1 MPTGNVAIYGAA
13 KEGIAKN
20 TIDLDTH
27 AFQVVLV
34 TQAHTPVV
42 NTHSTFADVSANQV
56 AAGGGY
62 SSGGVALA
70 SVTVV
75 RAAGTVTFDAADT
88 SWASSTITAKYA
100 MILKMAGGSLVSG
113 DLLLCYVDLDTTSG
127 SSSVSTTGGTF
138 QITWN
143 ASGIFTLS

>member
-1 MPTGNVAIYGAA
+1 MPTGNVTLYGAG
-13 KEGIAKN
+13 KEGISKA
-20 TIDLDTH
+20 TIDLDTDT
-27 AFQVVLV
+27 FQVVLI
-34 TQAHTPVV
+34 TSAHTPVV
-42 NTHSTFADVSANQV
+42 NTHATFADISANQV

-62 SSGGVALA
+62 SAGGTPLA
-70 SVTVV
+70 SVTVT
-75 RAAGTVTFDAADT
+75 RSGGTVTFTAANT

-100 MILKMAGGSLVSG
+100 MVLKRAGGSLVAG